1 MPVRLNL
8 GPPTKPAVLAA
19 QTATGMATPTSTMP
33 SRANLHNG
41 LTATATA
48 SEMKPRA
55 TKQMP
60 VLQPVEPQHETGSAV
75 LTAITTA
82 RPMAT
87 RRGPQQTAPM
97 PSLPMVHNGPIATV
111 TATATIRQER
121 TATPVQRPSATR
133 PPTDSVVP
141 IPTATATLTPTDRG
155 ALTTGLMHIPTTRSD
170 GATTTATA
178 TTTASTMIVQRSTAP
193 PCTTAKAA
201 PTRTATVIQTPTAAG
216 PPRMELTPS

>member
-1 MPVRLNL
+1 
-8 GPPTKPAVLAA
+8 
-19 QTATGMATPTSTMP
+19 MATPTSTMP
-33 SRANLHNG
+33 SRANPHNG
-41 LTATATA
+41 LTATTTA

-60 VLQPVEPQHETGSAV
+60 VLQQVEPQRETGSAV

-82 RPMAT
+82 RLMAT
-87 RRGPQQTAPM
+87 LRGPQQTAPM
-97 PSLPMVHNGPIATV
+97 PSLPMVHNGPIATGTV
-111 TATATIRQER
+111 MATTRQER

-133 PPTDSVVP
+133 PPTDLVVP

-155 ALTTGLMHIPTTRSD
+155 ALTTGLMRIPTTRSD